1 MSSITELPIENLQY
15 LYELAINEYVVT
27 DMSYAFELLGHIKTI
42 DLSYIDTSSVTNMSY
57 IFFEDSDLETVEGVL
72 DLTNCIN
79 YSNMFSGC
87 ISLKEITVHLPDT
100 ITKEQFISESKIES
114 NVTKQC
120 NDQLRVNYFSVI
132 YYRYEETD
140 DIPVSIWIRG
150 QIL

>member
-1 MSSITELPIENLQY
+1 MSSITELPVENLQY

-57 IFFEDSDLETVEGVL
+57 MFFEDSDLETVEGVL

-114 NVTKQC
+114 NVTI
-120 NDQLRVNYFSVI
+120 NYM
-132 YYRYEETD
+132 
-140 DIPVSIWIRG
+140 
-150 QIL
+150 